1 MKSFWMSATGQLSLG
16 LVLVAAVF
24 VAFAAGRR
32 RRLRRS

>member
-24 VAFAAGRR
+24 VAFALGGDAGFD
-32 RRLRRS
+32 S

>member
-24 VAFAAGRR
+24 APSPRAATPATA
-32 RRLRRS
+32 S